1 MFKTKS
7 YRSSYSYS
15 KNHRQKRI
23 SPRWLILS
31 IPLGL
36 ILLEI
41 LTRILV
47 NFFGQSEELAA
58 YQGEP
63 PQVNAYRLQFVDEN
77 GESYDAL
84 PVRGSLV
91 AEKHLALGYQLLGNQ
106 QNKYWQINDRGFRDD
121 KPLPLAKPKDEIRI
135 FVLGGSTAF
144 GQGNTTNKAT
154 INSKLQAL
162 FQQRLQQQKSSPK
175 QYRPDVLP
183 FFKPE
188 GLKYLGLS
196 PKIRSGNYRIINAAV
211 PGYTSGNEMVQLALE
226 ILPYKP
232 DAIVVLD
239 GYADLLL
246 PSDETAADIPQLENF
261 MQNPIEHFRAYL
273 QTSAQ
278 YWFQESY
285 LVKAAQN
292 WLLRPEPSLAEK
304 TLGLTQKAN
313 SLAEYLPQDEA
324 ELKRR
329 VDRYR
334 QNQIKMAQFSTQAG
348 IPLIIAVQ
356 PEITGRPENRILED
370 EKAIVRDLGEDYR
383 QKTQKYYPR
392 LSQSIKDL
400 EKAFPKNVK
409 VLNLYNLS
417 DKSSAPLFSDAIH
430 LTEQANTAVAGQ
442 IYNSLIQFQQMQVIP
457 ANLNLY
463 Q

>member
-7 YRSSYSYS
+7 YRGGYSYG
-15 KNHRQKRI
+15 KKQRQRGF
-23 SPRWLILS
+23 SPRWLMLS

-36 ILLEI
+36 IILEI

-47 NFFGQSEELAA
+47 NFWGQSKELAA
-58 YQGEP
+58 YQGES
-63 PQVNAYRLQFVDEN
+63 PQINAYRLQFIDRN
-77 GESYDAL
+77 GKPYDGLAA
-84 PVRGSLV
+84 RGGLV
-91 AEKHLALGYQLLGNQ
+91 AQRHLSLGYQLLGNQ
-106 QNKYWQINDRGFRDD
+106 ENKYWQINDRGFRDD

-144 GQGNTTNKAT
+144 GQGNASNKAT
-154 INSKLQAL
+154 ISSKLQVL
-162 FQQRLQQQKSSPK
+162 FQQRLQQQKNSPK

-188 GLKYLGLS
+188 GLKYLGLAS
-196 PKIRSGNYRIINAAV
+196 KIRSGNYRIINAAV
-211 PGYTSGNEMVQLALE
+211 PGYTSGNELVQLALE

-232 DAIVVLD
+232 DAIVVVD

-246 PSDETAADIPQLENF
+246 PSNQTGADIPQLEEF
-261 MQNPIEHFRAYL
+261 VQDAPKHFRAYL

-278 YWFQESY
+278 YLLQESY
-285 LVKAAQN
+285 LLKAAQN
-292 WLLRPEPSLAEK
+292 WLIRPEPSLAEK
-304 TLGLTQKAN
+304 SLAFTQKEK
-313 SLAEYLPQDEA
+313 SLEQYLPEDEG
-324 ELKRR
+324 ELKLR
-329 VDRYR
+329 VERYR
-334 QNQIKMAQFSTQAG
+334 QNQIKMAQFSTKAN

-356 PEITGRPENRILED
+356 PEITGRPQNKIGED
-370 EKAIVRDLGEDYR
+370 EKTISQQLGDDYR
-383 QKTQKYYPR
+383 QKIQSYYPNLTR
-392 LSQSIKDL
+392 SIQDL

-463 Q
+463 K